1 MVLVECLTCSS
12 PLHHPDVVLLLEF
25 LMALYMTTW
34 ANAMTAEVLVSFLL
48 RSLPLILEQASCTDL
63 LYNDSRQ
70 LERGKRLIFCGER

>member
-1 MVLVECLTCSS
+1 MFDKYHVCLCPRTTSATLAVDSS
-12 PLHHPDVVLLLEF
+12 GR
-25 LMALYMTTW
+25 Y
-34 ANAMTAEVLVSFLL
+34 AMTAEVLVSFLL